1 MSAYE
6 DCTVLGWHSPSFSTP
21 FHVCLNSLDDN
32 VPQCHL
38 TWETYIKFNTLY
50 PIAVSKMDAGLLVL
64 NKEGEK
70 KNIWAFSSH
79 HPFLNQNSIAP
90 CKSVQYVLKV
100 GQAYNRLATPLFF
113 VLLGRGCLFTRSWSQ

>member
-50 PIAVSKMDAGLLVL
+50 PIAVSIKRGKKKTSGLFPHTIL
-64 NKEGEK
+64 
-70 KNIWAFSSH
+70 S
-79 HPFLNQNSIAP
+79 
-90 CKSVQYVLKV
+90 
-100 GQAYNRLATPLFF
+100 
-113 VLLGRGCLFTRSWSQ
+113 

>member
-64 NKEGEK
+64 NKEK
-70 KNIWAFSSH
+70 KKKPKTS
-79 HPFLNQNSIAP
+79 
-90 CKSVQYVLKV
+90 
-100 GQAYNRLATPLFF
+100 GFF
-113 VLLGRGCLFTRSWSQ
+113 PHTILS